1 MRPAQSPRCLPTP
14 CPPTGLSIPHKGHS
28 DSVPPD
34 VENNNT
40 GELLTPLSTRS
51 QVPFVSRSHRLCPRI
66 HLERGGASPAP
77 CLTLDQVPV
86 GARLRQ
92 PMVSPLLSL
101 LPRLTSQVRSPGC
114 FCQNIGQTMS
124 HFSFQNLQQF
134 PISEEKP
141 TLPHNAPH
149 PALLP
154 HIPGPLPD
162 LPLLCSRHTGHTT
175 ASGFLHLLSVSS
187 PNTHPLDSAS
197 HLLPI
202 STHKLLS
209 Q

>member
-1 MRPAQSPRCLPTP
+1 MPSAERRVPAVSRLPA
-14 CPPTGLSIPHKGHS
+14 PPTGLPIPHKGHS
-28 DSVPPD
+28 LPPD

-51 QVPFVSRSHRLCPRI
+51 QVQFISRSHRLCPRI
-66 HLERGGASPAP
+66 HQERGRASPAP
-77 CLTLDQVPV
+77 RLTLDQVAV
-86 GARLRQ
+86 GAHLRQ
-92 PMVSPLLSL
+92 PVVSPLLSL

-141 TLPHNAPH
+141 TLPHTLPH
-149 PALLP
+149 PALFP
-154 HIPGPLPD
+154 HIPGSLPD
-162 LPLLCSRHTGHTT
+162 LPLLCSRHTRHTT
-175 ASGFLHLLSVSS
+175 ASGLLHLLSISS
-187 PNTHPLDSAS
+187 PNTHPLGSAS
-197 HLLPI
+197 RSLPI
-202 STHKLLS
+202 SAHKLLS